1 MKQPAKD
8 SPLGGGRMLMTLAE
22 AGERLGV
29 CERTIRGHV
38 DRGELVH
45 IALGHGAVR
54 RRRMIHPDDLRAFID
69 LMRRG
74 GESAPPINVVGR
86 PVRQRRRPVEP
97 APPNPGGFLERLA
110 EGRRQKAEQAAQRGK
125 ARS

>member
-1 MKQPAKD
+1 MKQTSKD
-8 SPLGGGRMLMTLAE
+8 SPLGDGRMLMTLAE

-38 DRGELVH
+38 DRGELAH
-45 IALGHGAVR
+45 IALGCGTVR
-54 RRRMIHPDDLRAFID
+54 RRRMIHPDDLDAFIN

-74 GESAPPINVVGR
+74 GGSAPLVVPVGR

-97 APPNPGGFLERLA
+97 APPKPGGFLERLA
-110 EGRRQKAEQAAQRGK
+110 EERRQKAEQAAQRAK
-125 ARS
+125 ARG